1 MATRELELELEGD
14 DSGVRVGNVVRAVQ
28 AALTQGDLD
37 LAARMY
43 EDSGQHVAEQLFTT
57 VLQLPVATRH
67 NAARM
72 FALAR
77 DFARAARLY
86 EQLKAWPDA
95 AHIYEEA
102 GDFTE
107 EVRIRLP
114 PELVALAQDAGE
126 HPVKGRGQ
134 PVHVFTMRP
143 E

>member
-1 MATRELELELEGD
+1 M
-14 DSGVRVGNVVRAVQ
+14 VHGNARFRRASR
-28 AALTQGDLD
+28 AG
-37 LAARMY
+37 RRR
-43 EDSGQHVAEQLFTT
+43 G
-57 VLQLPVATRH
+57 RWH
-67 NAARM
+67 NAARV
-72 FALAR
+72 FVLAR